1 MHRLLL
7 RNKFSETNY
16 NHVLKQN
23 VRNFSVDCCFRGKC
37 SFVRPT
43 REQSRKKSV
52 PGLKNVYGSIIG
64 AMLICLSWQGALLLI
79 IASCGGISADG
90 LLCSG
95 QFSQKPMEKCFLHKL
110 TYKVMVAQVFFLKK
124 IRSKILKE
132 IKHDDLN

>member
-43 REQSRKKSV
+43 RELSRKK
-52 PGLKNVYGSIIG
+52 IG
-64 AMLICLSWQGALLLI
+64 TRPKKCLWFNYWCYAYLLI
-79 IASCGGISADG
+79 MAGCPASNNSKQRRHISRWIT
-90 LLCSG
+90 LLRAIFTETYG
-95 QFSQKPMEKCFLHKL
+95 KMLFTHKL
-110 TYKVMVAQVFFLKK
+110 TYKSNGSTRIYWKNPVQRF
-124 IRSKILKE
+124 
-132 IKHDDLN
+132 